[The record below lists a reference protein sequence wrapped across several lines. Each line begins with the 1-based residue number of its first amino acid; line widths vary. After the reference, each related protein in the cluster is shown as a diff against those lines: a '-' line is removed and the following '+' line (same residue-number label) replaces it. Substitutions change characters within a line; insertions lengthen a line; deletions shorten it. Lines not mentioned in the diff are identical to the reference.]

1 MFEQPYN
8 FDFVTFP
15 RIPRLYFSSN
25 SPTKKIPSKHASS
38 ALFSAIEQLDV
49 DDNVAAK
56 KRKKDTRNSVSKS
69 KAARSQNELCT
80 SLMEARI
87 MLQRAIFASKS
98 TMDEKENYSKIK
110 KQCK

>member
-1 MFEQPYN
+1 M
-8 FDFVTFP
+8 
-15 RIPRLYFSSN
+15 
-25 SPTKKIPSKHASS
+25 PSKRASS
-38 ALFSAIEQLDV
+38 ALFSAIEQFDV

-56 KRKKDTRNSVSKS
+56 KRKKVARNSVSKS